1 MVVSI
6 EMNSW
11 RSGKAKGADWI
22 VHKRAVFCWNE

>member
-11 RSGKAKGADWI
+11 RSGKE
-22 VHKRAVFCWNE
+22 KRAG